1 MDALIVASTPNRQHA
16 LTDVLYHEK
25 INCVVCST
33 AAEARRASLCRPFD
47 LFVIYS
53 GLADEQGNE
62 LAVAVADANDCG
74 GIYIGDSIRTE
85 RIEDELNSCGIITM
99 SLPITKSQL
108 LEAVRL
114 ILVSNAR
121 VRLLKAKNEELMTK
135 LEDIKYISR
144 AKIVLMR
151 TLGYTEEQSHKYIEK
166 RAMEMRMPRKKV
178 AIDILNTY
186 EVN

>member
-16 LTDVLYHEK
+16 LTDVLHHEK

-53 GLADEQGNE
+53 GLIDELGND
-62 LAVAVADANDCG
+62 LAVSISDANDCG
-74 GIYIGDSIRTE
+74 GIYIGDSIRNE
-85 RIEDELNSCGIITM
+85 PIEDELNECGIITL

-108 LEAVRL
+108 LESVRL

-121 VRLLKAKNEELMTK
+121 VRTLKAKNEQLQSK
-135 LEDIKYISR
+135 IEDIKYITR

-151 TLGYTEEQSHKYIEK
+151 SLGYSEEQSHKYIEK
-166 RAMEMRMPRKKV
+166 RAMELRMPRKKI
-178 AIDILNTY
+178 ALEILNTY
-186 EVN
+186 ETN